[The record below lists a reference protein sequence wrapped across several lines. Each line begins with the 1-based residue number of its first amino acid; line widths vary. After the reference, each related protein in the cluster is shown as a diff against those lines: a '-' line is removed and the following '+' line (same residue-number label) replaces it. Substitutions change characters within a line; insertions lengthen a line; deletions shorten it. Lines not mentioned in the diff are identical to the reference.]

1 MLVMMWRSIGVA
13 YGEATLRTSRSSGR
27 WVRGP
32 NLHMKPLPAAD
43 LERSKYVLSLMG
55 AGIAALRERSQEATL
70 GTWLK
75 PAKQSGSS
83 VGLRVSVI

>member
-1 MLVMMWRSIGVA
+1 
-13 YGEATLRTSRSSGR
+13 
-27 WVRGP
+27 
-32 NLHMKPLPAAD
+32 MKPLPAAD